1 MASGG
6 DLTVSAV
13 ERSGAATQ
21 RRSVHVRGDSGL
33 TTDALIPVTIGVLAA
48 AFSAML
54 VILVIVCRRRHCRLQ
69 TACRSGYLKDSNS
82 NSSNDNRH
90 T

>member
-1 MASGG
+1 M
-6 DLTVSAV
+6 SAV
-13 ERSGAATQ
+13 DRSAGDAA
-21 RRSVHVRGDSGL
+21 RVPGDAGL

-69 TACRSGYLKDSNS
+69 AACHSGYL
-82 NSSNDNRH
+82 
-90 T
+90 